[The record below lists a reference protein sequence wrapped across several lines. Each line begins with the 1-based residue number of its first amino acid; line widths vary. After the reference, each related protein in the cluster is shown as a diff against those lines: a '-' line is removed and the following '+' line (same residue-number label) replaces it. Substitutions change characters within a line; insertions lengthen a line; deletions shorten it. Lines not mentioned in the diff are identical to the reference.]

1 MLFACESQGSNGT
14 YLITGASKSKLE
26 GYPQL
31 ERVVN
36 QNRASRFF
44 PEEQEEI
51 RQKTASNRS
60 ATTKLINDPDFIEL
74 MRNQF
79 QEVREW
85 EIAEGYWKQEKR
97 LIDDEVAKDIRQKTE
112 TPRARNQEACKARKI
127 EIQSLKQDWKGPQ
140 HLVQAKIKE
149 AQDMARNAMLEITG
163 VARQCYHHH
172 KTTGTTKKNEGWP
185 CYLIGCNRL
194 VLAGCATVYIG
205 STNGNS
211 HQEST
216 GKETTT
222 RKGEIPGS
230 APKPSPMPNP

>member
-97 LIDDEVAKDIRQKTE
+97 LIDDEVAKDIRQKQKLPE
-112 TPRARNQEACKARKI
+112 R
-127 EIQSLKQDWKGPQ
+127 
-140 HLVQAKIKE
+140 
-149 AQDMARNAMLEITG
+149 
-163 VARQCYHHH
+163 
-172 KTTGTTKKNEGWP
+172 GTRRHVKP
-185 CYLIGCNRL
+185 
-194 VLAGCATVYIG
+194 
-205 STNGNS
+205 
-211 HQEST
+211 
-216 GKETTT
+216 GK
-222 RKGEIPGS
+222 
-230 APKPSPMPNP
+230 